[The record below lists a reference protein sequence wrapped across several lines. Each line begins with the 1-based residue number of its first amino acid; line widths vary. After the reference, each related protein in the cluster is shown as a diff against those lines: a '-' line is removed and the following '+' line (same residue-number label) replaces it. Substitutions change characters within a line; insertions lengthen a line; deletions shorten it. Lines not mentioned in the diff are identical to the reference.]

1 MPCDQH
7 KRPAESNKVPIHED
21 RTAAPYRGR
30 EYHQKRMS
38 RSNGSVVL
46 WASFVLF
53 LVATPKAGA
62 RPGSAQTS
70 NTIHSSPDPGQD
82 KKPAALADSSDY
94 VGAETCKACHEG
106 IYNNWEKTPHWRTT
120 LDTKGG
126 PSRQGCEGCHGPGAA
141 HVAGGGDKTAI
152 FIFKDHSAKE
162 INDRCLTC
170 HASGTQQMQA
180 INSLHT
186 KSDVSCISC
195 HSPHHAQTQ
204 EFLLVKAQPE
214 LCYSCHLQQKPQF
227 SMPFHHRVNEGLV
240 QCSDC
245 HNPHGTVAAKQVR
258 TSAAQDAVCFTC
270 HADKRGP
277 FVFEHEP
284 VKVEGCESCHTPHG
298 SPNVHLLKVSNVN
311 LLCLSCHT
319 TSFANAPGAPSFHNQ
334 AAQYQAC
341 TLCHTQIHGSNV
353 DHTLFK

>member
-1 MPCDQH
+1 MKH
-7 KRPAESNKVPIHED
+7 LV
-21 RTAAPYRGR
+21 
-30 EYHQKRMS
+30 
-38 RSNGSVVL
+38 GSFGL
-46 WASFVLF
+46 WASLAMVLVPG
-53 LVATPKAGA
+53 LSADAG
-62 RPGSAQTS
+62 RGSGYTQTS
-70 NTIHSSPDPGQD
+70 NAVHSSSTPTQD
-82 KKPAALADSSDY
+82 KTPGAASDSSDY
-94 VGAETCKACHEG
+94 VGADTCKACHED
-106 IYNNWEKTPHWRTT
+106 IYKNWEKTPHWKTT

-141 HVAGGGDKTAI
+141 HVAGGGDITKI
-152 FIFKDHSAKE
+152 YIFKNHSAKE

-180 INSLHT
+180 ISSLHA
-186 KSDVSCISC
+186 KSGVSCISC
-195 HSPHHAQTQ
+195 HSPHHAQTS

-227 SMPFHHRVNEGLV
+227 SMPFHHRVNEGLL

-258 TSAAQDAVCFTC
+258 YSAAQDAVCYTC

-298 SPNVHLLKVSNVN
+298 SPNPHMLKMSNVN

-341 TLCHTQIHGSNV
+341 TLCHAQIHGSNV